1 MVHSKKF
8 LFLFSKR
15 KVSFFKKKKGLAV
28 WRSLLVGDERI
39 ELPQVESESTALPLC
54 KSPSDFDF
62 LSGGESFALPTVI
75 IILRLDGIV
84 NPQNK
89 KSGIFFRAGCVE

>member
-1 MVHSKKF
+1 MVPIEKF

-15 KVSFFKKKKGLAV
+15 KKKKKKGLAV

-39 ELPQVESESTALPLC
+39 ESPL
-54 KSPSDFDF
+54 DFDF
-62 LSGGESFALPTVI
+62 LSGGVSFALPTVI